1 MGAMR
6 DACVKRENRLRQAS
20 RLRRGFRLRYS
31 YGGQDGGQDGE
42 TSRCGAAGR
51 RGIAAL
57 SACVIH
63 GFEGCNHWLARK
75 KYFVVYA
82 VLRLA
87 WVGTG
92 WRTVGKRLAPRWRT
106 DRGGRGSCPARSS
119 RRAPSRPRIDW
130 GALSR
135 FPAHFLMASILLSM
149 I

>member
-92 WRTVGKRLAPRWRT
+92 WRTVGKRLADGWQKVGAKMAHR
-106 DRGGRGSCPARSS
+106 S
-119 RRAPSRPRIDW
+119 RRPGKLSGSIQSTGAFAPAD
-130 GALSR
+130 
-135 FPAHFLMASILLSM
+135 
-149 I
+149 